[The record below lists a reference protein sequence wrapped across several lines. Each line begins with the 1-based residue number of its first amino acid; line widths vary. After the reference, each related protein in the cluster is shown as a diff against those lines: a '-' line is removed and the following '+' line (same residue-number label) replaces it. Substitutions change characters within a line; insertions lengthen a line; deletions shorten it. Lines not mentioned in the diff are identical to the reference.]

1 MFIWWVLICF
11 FVGIFF
17 SPLIFLCYHI
27 PLRFLAGIEG
37 PTDKGP
43 AAPVDSR
50 NWSQRLHSWCLLG
63 AGMGHGGW
71 VSSSWTFEVSASAW
85 AEGDTN
91 SPPFPDITSHAILQ
105 ANSPESCRVQN
116 IWFSGFLPHIRGSI
130 AQISSRLFWERPQ
143 VFVEWCT
150 QLESL
155 FRFLFHPSLR
165 YLPS

>member
-1 MFIWWVLICF
+1 MVSGEIKSAHVCVFIWWVLICF
-11 FVGIFF
+11 FVGISF

-27 PLRFLAGIEG
+27 PLRFLAGSEG

-50 NWSQRLHSWCLLG
+50 NWPQRLHSWRLLG

-105 ANSPESCRVQN
+105 ANSPVLQ
-116 IWFSGFLPHIRGSI
+116 GSEHMVFWVPPSD
-130 AQISSRLFWERPQ
+130 QRRPYCSDLF
-143 VFVEWCT
+143 
-150 QLESL
+150 
-155 FRFLFHPSLR
+155 
-165 YLPS
+165 